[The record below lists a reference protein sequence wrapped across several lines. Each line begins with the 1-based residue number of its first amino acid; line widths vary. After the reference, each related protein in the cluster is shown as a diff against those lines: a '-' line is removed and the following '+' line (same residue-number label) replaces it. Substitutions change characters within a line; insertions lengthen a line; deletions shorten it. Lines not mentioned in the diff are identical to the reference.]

1 MGGAQGEIDRVIAAF
16 FAAFDNRTGEAPGLA
31 TLAGLFVPG
40 AVIVKRAAGVAETM
54 TVEGF
59 IAPRKALLTGGR
71 LVDFHEWE
79 TDAETHVSGALA
91 VRIGAY
97 RKSGLMDGAPY
108 GGGGTKHISLVLTE
122 QGWRIVSVA
131 WEDDA

>member
-1 MGGAQGEIDRVIAAF
+1 
-16 FAAFDNRTGEAPGLA
+16 
-31 TLAGLFVPG
+31 
-40 AVIVKRAAGVAETM
+40 M
-54 TVEGF
+54 TVESF

-79 TDAETHVSGALA
+79 TEAETHVSGALA
-91 VRIGAY
+91 VWIGAY

-108 GGGGTKHISLVLTE
+108 GDGGTKHISLVLTE